1 MQEVRKK
8 QTVLSPSFGSES
20 ESKPPGTSETE
31 LFVTL
36 VKIERCFFK

>member
-20 ESKPPGTSETE
+20 KSKPPGTSETE

-36 VKIERCFFK
+36 VMIERCFFK